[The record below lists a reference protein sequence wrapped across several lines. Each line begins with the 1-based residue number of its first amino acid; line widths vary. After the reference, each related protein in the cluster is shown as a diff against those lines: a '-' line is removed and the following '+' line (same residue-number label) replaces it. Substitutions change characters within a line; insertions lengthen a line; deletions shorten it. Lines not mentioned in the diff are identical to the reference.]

1 MLGGT
6 MPPGRL
12 GTVFT
17 KPPEPTA
24 AAFLK
29 SPLRISEVGTQDFTK
44 PVSSACPKYS
54 KPAKKNT
61 LSRFLLKFVPGMRS
75 GPLIVKPGYVN
86 LFLERSTSTLLPYH
100 SFELRW

>member
-1 MLGGT
+1 MVAGLAFGCWKT
-6 MPPGRL
+6 FSRTWPPGSIRL
-12 GTVFT
+12 AGITPPPTFGTVLT

-29 SPLRISEVGTQDFTK
+29 SPARISVVGTQDLTY

-75 GPLIVKPGYVN
+75 GPLIVKPG
-86 LFLERSTSTLLPYH
+86 
-100 SFELRW
+100 